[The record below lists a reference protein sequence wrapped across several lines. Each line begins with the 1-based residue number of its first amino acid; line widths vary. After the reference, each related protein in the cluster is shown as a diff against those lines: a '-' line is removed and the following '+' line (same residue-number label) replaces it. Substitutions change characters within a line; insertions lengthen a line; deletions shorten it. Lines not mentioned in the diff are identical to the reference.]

1 MTTRG
6 RSTNG
11 DDVEDKK
18 KRMVKTQKFMT
29 RIALWN
35 IRISKNIWKMQD
47 RLIQLGTAQ
56 HDGASDRDLA
66 KTFVQNCKWHAA
78 DAYSK

>member
-35 IRISKNIWKMQD
+35 IRISKNIWKM
-47 RLIQLGTAQ
+47 
-56 HDGASDRDLA
+56 
-66 KTFVQNCKWHAA
+66 
-78 DAYSK
+78 